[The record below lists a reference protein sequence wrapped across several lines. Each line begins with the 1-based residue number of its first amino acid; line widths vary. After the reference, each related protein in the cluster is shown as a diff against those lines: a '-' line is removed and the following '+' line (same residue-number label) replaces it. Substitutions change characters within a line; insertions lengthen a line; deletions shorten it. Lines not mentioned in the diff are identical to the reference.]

1 MTTRPADGSHREGRQ
16 VIRLGL
22 EQEGKRHVLEAT
34 LASMEEADPNL
45 RFGGLRSVRE
55 ESLPHLPPLHPH
67 PGGGAG
73 GAATRG
79 RARRNIPQEVEAR
92 GSGSLLAAHGDISLA
107 GKGERDR
114 DENMP

>member
-34 LASMEEADPNL
+34 LASVEEADPNL
-45 RFGGLRSVRE
+45 RFGGLWSVRE
-55 ESLPHLPPLHPH
+55 ESLPHLPPLHPL
-67 PGGGAG
+67 PWRAAG
-73 GAATRG
+73 EAVNLV
-79 RARRNIPQEVEAR
+79 RARRTFPEEVEAR